1 MIPRSTALALS
12 VALVASLSA
21 RSSVADDSRPDAS
34 DLDQPKAVDPKPA
47 DAKPADANPVDAK
60 PDPKPNDGKP
70 ATSFSPSGRFEF
82 GSYGRVLIASDLR
95 GSLAKPLNIVAH
107 GTRIDE
113 DSYAELEL
121 RREDDFTAKIHT
133 RVVGTLA
140 FAAPFFHFSGK
151 PEQFFY
157 IRNLYAQSTY
167 DNAVFWAGSRMYRGD
182 DAYLLNWWPLD
193 NLNTIG
199 GGAGYYFPKTD
210 TRIAVHVGMQRL
222 EDPFQYQVT
231 QASSPFGIGAT
242 GVVSLDRP
250 RWVQSFKLT
259 QMFREGRLLGNPKSG
274 LKAIL
279 YGEVHEIGAG
289 VYQDPASQ
297 QEIGLPSDW
306 GFLAGAQVGLW
317 TGQNDEHVNVW
328 TRFAHGLAAYDI
340 LAAPTTFANDR
351 TTRGANEF
359 LIAASGN
366 VQRGPLSVMAAG
378 YFRYFTDASEGST
391 SRQRYDEGTAVVRP
405 HLFLGEYFGI
415 SAEASYQ
422 ARIYAYEDPTTRD
435 GSQLF
440 AGIWRFGVMPYFSPA
455 GRGSFK
461 RPQFRL
467 VYALSLPN
475 AGARAHY
482 AAEDARSQYAVQH
495 YLGLSVEWW
504 FNSSSYP

>member
-1 MIPRSTALALS
+1 MKRPLLGLAL
-12 VALVASLSA
+12 VLLVASSA
-21 RSSVADDSRPDAS
+21 HADE
-34 DLDQPKAVDPKPA
+34 
-47 DAKPADANPVDAK
+47 AKPDDKPVDAK
-60 PDPKPNDGKP
+60 PVDTKPVDTKP
-70 ATSFSPSGRFEF
+70 ADAAKPEDANAKPDAKPTEGKQAAFSTKGTFEF
-82 GSYGRVLIASDLR
+82 GSYGRVRIASDLR
-95 GSLAKPLNIVAH
+95 GGIAQPLNIVAH
-107 GTRIDE
+107 GTRLDE

-121 RREDDFTAKIHT
+121 RREDDFTSKIHT

-140 FAAPFFHFSGK
+140 FAAPFFHLSGK

-167 DNAVFWAGSRMYRGD
+167 GDAVFWAGSRMYRGD

-193 NLNTIG
+193 NQNTIG
-199 GGAGYYFPKTD
+199 GGAGYVFPKTD

-259 QMFREGRLLGNPKSG
+259 QMFRDGRVFSNPKAG
-274 LKAIL
+274 MKAIL

-289 VYQDPASQ
+289 VYQDQASQ

-306 GFLAGAQVGLW
+306 GFLAGAQLGLW
-317 TGQNDEHVNVW
+317 TGENDEHVNLW
-328 TRFAHGLAAYDI
+328 ARFAHGLAAYDI
-340 LAAPTTFANDR
+340 LAVPTSFANDK
-351 TTRGANEF
+351 TTKGANEF
-359 LIAASGN
+359 LVAASGN

-378 YFRYFTDASEGST
+378 YFRYFTDASEAPT
-391 SRQRYDEGTAVVRP
+391 SRQRYQEGTVVVRP
-405 HLFLGEYFGI
+405 HVFLGDYFGI
-415 SAEASYQ
+415 AAEASYQ
-422 ARIYAYEDPTTRD
+422 ARMYAFEDPTKRD

-440 AGIWRFGVMPYFSPA
+440 AGIWRFGLMPYFSP
-455 GRGSFK
+455 GGKGSFK
-461 RPQFRL
+461 RPQFRV

-482 AAEDARSQYAVQH
+482 AAEDVRSQYAVQH

>member
-1 MIPRSTALALS
+1 MSLR
-12 VALVASLSA
+12 VHALVVLAVLATAASA
-21 RSSVADDSRPDAS
+21 RADEPAKPVDDAT
-34 DLDQPKAVDPKPA
+34 KPA
-47 DAKPADANPVDAK
+47 DPKPVDAK
-60 PDPKPNDGKP
+60 PVDPKPSDTKP
-70 ATSFSPSGRFEF
+70 SSGFSPSGRFEF
-82 GSYGRVLIASDLR
+82 GSYGRVRLASDLR
-95 GSLAKPLNIVAH
+95 GSLAQPLNIVSH
-107 GTRIDE
+107 GTRLDE

-121 RREDDFTAKIHT
+121 RREDDFTSKIHT

-151 PEQFFY
+151 PEQMFY

-167 DNAVFWAGSRMYRGD
+167 GDAVFWAGSRMYRGD

-193 NLNTIG
+193 NQNTIG
-199 GGAGYYFPKTD
+199 GGAGYYFPKSD
-210 TRIAVHVGMQRL
+210 TRLAVHVGAQRL

-231 QASSPFGIGAT
+231 QASSPFGIGAV
-242 GVVSLDRP
+242 GVVSLSRP

-259 QMFREGRLLGNPKSG
+259 QMFRDGRIFQNPKAG
-274 LKAIL
+274 MKAIL

-289 VYQDPASQ
+289 VYEDPASLQ
-297 QEIGLPSDW
+297 QIGLPSDW

-317 TGQNDEHVNVW
+317 TGENDEHLNVW
-328 TRFAHGLAAYDI
+328 ARYAHGLAAYDI
-340 LAAPTTFANDR
+340 LAVPTTFANDR

-359 LIAASGN
+359 LLAASGN
-366 VQRGPLSVMAAG
+366 VQRGPFSVMAAG
-378 YFRYFTDASEGST
+378 YFRYFTDASEAAT
-391 SRQRYDEGTAVVRP
+391 SRERYQEGTAVVRP
-405 HLFLGEYFGI
+405 HVFLGEYFGVA
-415 SAEASYQ
+415 AEASYQ
-422 ARIYAYEDPTTRD
+422 ARMYAYEDPTKRD

-461 RPQFRL
+461 RPQFRI
-467 VYALSLPN
+467 VYAMSLPN

-482 AAEDARSQYAVQH
+482 PVEDTRSQYAVQH